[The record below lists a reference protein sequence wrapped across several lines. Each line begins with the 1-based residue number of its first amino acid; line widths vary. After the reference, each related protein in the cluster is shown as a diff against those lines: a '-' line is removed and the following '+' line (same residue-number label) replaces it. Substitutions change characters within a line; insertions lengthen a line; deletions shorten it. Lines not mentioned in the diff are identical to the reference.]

1 MAVALVAVAAALV
14 LAVPG
19 SAMPTA
25 GVSFLAM
32 GHTNTSSIITGD
44 PPDPTGAVGP
54 NNYVEAVNGGIE
66 IFNKSGTVVA
76 AAKFLNTLWTGYT
89 GTNAGNG
96 CSARNDGDPIVR
108 YDRQADRWLIS

>member
-14 LAVPG
+14 VAVPG

-54 NNYVEAVNGGIE
+54 NHYVEAVNGGIE
-66 IFNKSGTVVA
+66 IFNKSGGILQ
-76 AAKFLNTLWTGYT
+76 AAKLLNTLWTGDV
-89 GTNAGNG
+89 GTNSGNG
-96 CSARNDGDPIVR
+96 CSTSQNGDPGGS
-108 YDRQADRWLIS
+108 YDRPADPRLD